1 LRRCIRTKEPA
12 NTTAAHAKDEGKKG
26 KERKEGGER
35 GEKERELAGLRDRVA
50 ELESQ
55 LLEMM
60 WSLQLTINTISGK
73 GCAVSVLHKLTCTRT
88 ERRKRASEEMMGG
101 KQLR

>member
-1 LRRCIRTKEPA
+1 MRRCIRTKEPA

-26 KERKEGGER
+26 KEGKEGGER

-60 WSLQLTINTISGK
+60 WSLQLTINTISSK
-73 GCAVSVLHKLTCTRT
+73 GCAVSVLHKLITCTRT

-101 KQLR
+101 KQ